1 MELMGPLQISGD
13 SIHLARTNPR
23 HLTSAVAGPG
33 EIGIGSFEGLLIKA
47 LNGANDMQLEADRLG
62 QQMLVDPDSVDTHD
76 VTIAMA
82 EANLAVSLTKAV
94 VDGAIQAYNNIINLR

>member
-1 MELMGPLQISGD
+1 MEMMGPLQITGD
-13 SIHLARTNPR
+13 SIHLARTNLR
-23 HLTSAVAGPG
+23 HLTSAVAGPS
-33 EIGIGSFEGLLIKA
+33 EIGIGSFEGLLLKA